1 MCSHIYIYDTGTH
14 QEQSFDGEAAEPGR
28 PQGECSPW
36 RRASAGITFLRHK
49 PSNPESIERPGAA
62 PGGGEQAVGGTAH
75 MRTQP
80 STHCQETLACF
91 LPPYLWFNLHPM
103 FRKQNSEFTKSIFQ
117 IYLFLFMYLPVCLCE
132 HVCTTCRQTL
142 RGQKRA

>member
-1 MCSHIYIYDTGTH
+1 MIKGHTRSRALMVKLQNWAGLRESVLPDVV
-14 QEQSFDGEAAEPGR
+14 
-28 PQGECSPW
+28 
-36 RRASAGITFLRHK
+36 ASAGITFLRHK
-49 PSNPESIERPGAA
+49 PSNPESIERPGSA

-103 FRKQNSEFTKSIFQ
+103 FRKQNSEFTKSMFQ